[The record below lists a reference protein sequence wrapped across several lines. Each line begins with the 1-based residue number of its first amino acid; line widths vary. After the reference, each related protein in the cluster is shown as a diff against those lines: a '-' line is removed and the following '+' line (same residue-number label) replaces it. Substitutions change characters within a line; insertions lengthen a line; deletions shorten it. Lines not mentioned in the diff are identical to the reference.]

1 LAGFTSV
8 DPCQGTLLQG
18 TSALQCSAGVIGG
31 SAGVAADTLL
41 FGVYI
46 QFAAGPPTLTIAGM
60 KDSSGAA
67 QNLLVSGS
75 ATLDYFWMPPA
86 PILNAFAAFVFTP
99 SVAAKIWVFTRAY
112 IGPERPGARVT
123 D

>member
-1 LAGFTSV
+1 MAGFTSV
-8 DPCQGTLLQG
+8 DPCGGVLLQG
-18 TSALQCSAGVIGG
+18 TAALQCQNGVIGG
-31 SAGVAADTLL
+31 AAGAAYDTLL

-46 QFAAGPPTLTIAGM
+46 QPAAGPPTLTIAGM

-67 QNLLVSGS
+67 QNLLISGS
-75 ATLDYFWMPPA
+75 TTLDYFWMPPS
-86 PILNAFAAFVFTP
+86 PILNSFAAFVFTP

-112 IGPERPGARVT
+112 KGPEAPGTRVT